1 MRKRRLHLSATD
13 PCKVAIAPQ
22 FGKIR
27 ECPPKTIVTP
37 RLSLTTTCP
46 STTPFQVVK
55 SSSSLVVHQKWQSPP
70 WLFASQFTRD
80 MRTNQGWSTVHVIV
94 EPIEFQDLP
103 PLGNPTHT
111 EGDMNA

>member
-1 MRKRRLHLSATD
+1 PRTWNVKYMRKRRLHLSATD

-46 STTPFQVVK
+46 STTPSQVVK

-70 WLFASQFTRD
+70 WLSSPRSLREICERIRAGVLCT
-80 MRTNQGWSTVHVIV
+80 
-94 EPIEFQDLP
+94 
-103 PLGNPTHT
+103 
-111 EGDMNA
+111 